1 MSKLLDQDIEAV
13 QKRPVYTTFIKSKY
27 VSQLAP
33 LTFFP
38 GLQPCQQLSIPTLI
52 NPSYSPDDHHL
63 IMTTSFVK
71 EAHDIEVL
79 KTSLKPHL
87 GNQVNY
93 WELIHQHHI
102 EYALP
107 STAVFPN
114 LPNNMSI
121 CGDWIGYGSI
131 DSAIKTGIDIA
142 KNLI

>member
-1 MSKLLDQDIEAV
+1 
-13 QKRPVYTTFIKSKY
+13 
-27 VSQLAP
+27 
-33 LTFFP
+33 
-38 GLQPCQQLSIPTLI
+38 
-52 NPSYSPDDHHL
+52 
-63 IMTTSFVK
+63 MTTSFVK

-93 WELIHQHHI
+93 WELIHQHQI

-121 CGDWIGYGSI
+121 CGDWTGYGSI
-131 DSAIKTGIDIA
+131 DSAIKTGIDTA
-142 KNLI
+142 KKLI